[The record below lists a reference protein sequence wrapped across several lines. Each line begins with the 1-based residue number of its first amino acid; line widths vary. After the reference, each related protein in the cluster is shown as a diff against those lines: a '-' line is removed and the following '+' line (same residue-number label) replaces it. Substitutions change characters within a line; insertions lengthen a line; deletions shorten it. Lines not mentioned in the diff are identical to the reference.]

1 MRLGEA
7 LPVYL
12 QGRVFNKAH
21 EYHKRTSKVSVPPP
35 ILSKFCPELSIWA
48 SSEPALALRFQ
59 RSPNPSGN
67 PSPELC
73 TKGAQTPS
81 CSFTLQNRK
90 EVIQVFLECGIQD
103 NNIKQQKRPWNAT
116 NGQGSGQGSK
126 ERQSALPCTFHH
138 RSKERASQEEALS

>member
-12 QGRVFNKAH
+12 EGRVFNKAH
-21 EYHKRTSKVSVPPP
+21 EYHKWTSKVSVPPP
-35 ILSKFCPELSIWA
+35 ILSKFSPEDLSSRA

-90 EVIQVFLECGIQD
+90 EVIQVVLECGIQD
-103 NNIKQQKRPWNAT
+103 NNIKQQKRP
-116 NGQGSGQGSK
+116 
-126 ERQSALPCTFHH
+126 
-138 RSKERASQEEALS
+138 